1 MEYKT
6 IFEKC
11 IQLLI
16 SIVLISTVS
25 HILFINLFNSLFLCF
40 CNSYVGNYLS
50 TQKVQVIT
58 VCTVCGCMYVIY
70 FFHTGYV
77 NSIKEE

>member
-16 SIVLISTVS
+16 SIVPISTVS
-25 HILFINLFNSLFLCF
+25 HILFINLFNSLLLCF

-58 VCTVCGCMYVIY
+58 VCTVFMWVYVCY
-70 FFHTGYV
+70 LLFF
-77 NSIKEE
+77 IQAMLIL